1 MQIITS
7 LDEIKLTKPSAVAI
21 GKFDGIHLGHRQ
33 LLGEIVARK
42 QKGYQSVVFT
52 FNPSPNVLFSK
63 VREKELTSTEEK
75 RRLFESLGIDI
86 LVEFPLTYDTAAT
99 SKDVFID
106 EILVKKYGATAL
118 CCGFNY
124 RFGKAAKGDVA
135 ILKQLCAEREIK
147 LTVCDEVDF
156 EGTPVSSTRIR
167 DSIKNGDIIKA
178 NKMLGRYFSY
188 DFQVVYGDARG
199 RTLGSPTINQ
209 FFSENFAVAEYGVY
223 ASFTIVNGKK
233 YISVTNIGVRPTIEG
248 VSEKRSETNIVGF
261 DGDLYGQNIEVFL
274 VEKLRGEMAFKSLD
288 ELSARISADR
298 EKATEII
305 KKEFQNEF

>member
-1 MQIITS
+1 MFDKKTV
-7 LDEIKLTKPSAVAI
+7 LVAL
-21 GKFDGIHLGHRQ
+21 GTFDGLHLGHKKV
-33 LLGEIVARK
+33 LLSDTTEYDEKIALMFTEHPQKTLSGDAPGELITDTKRNELLK
-42 QKGYQSVVFT
+42 QWGYSSEFLD
-52 FNPSPNVLFSK
+52 FSEISNLSP
-63 VREKELTSTEEK
+63 EEFVD
-75 RRLFESLGIDI
+75 RI
-86 LVEFPLTYDTAAT
+86 LVGKF
-99 SKDVFID
+99 S
-106 EILVKKYGATAL
+106 ATAL

-124 RFGKAAKGDVA
+124 RFGTGAKGDVSL
-135 ILKQLCAEREIK
+135 LKQLCAEREIE
-147 LTVCDEVDF
+147 LTVCSEVDF
-156 EGTPVSSTRIR
+156 DDAPISSTRIR
-167 DSIKNGDIIKA
+167 ECLKKGDVRTA

-188 DFQVVYGDARG
+188 DFKVVHGDARG
-199 RTLGSPTINQ
+199 RILGSPTINQ
-209 FFSENFAVAEYGVY
+209 FFSDNFTVAEYGVY

-248 VSEKRSETNIVGF
+248 ESEKRSETNIVGF

>member
-1 MQIITS
+1 MFNKRRV
-7 LDEIKLTKPSAVAI
+7 LVAL
-21 GKFDGIHLGHRQ
+21 GTFDGLHLGHKKV
-33 LLGEIVARK
+33 LLSDTTEYDEKIALMFAEHPQKTLSGEVPGELITQTKRNDLLNEW
-42 QKGYQSVVFT
+42 GYTSVFLD
-52 FNPSPNVLFSK
+52 FAEISKLSP
-63 VREKELTSTEEK
+63 EEFVDK
-75 RRLFESLGIDI
+75 I
-86 LVEFPLTYDTAAT
+86 LVEKFN
-99 SKDVFID
+99 
-106 EILVKKYGATAL
+106 ATAL

-124 RFGKAAKGDVA
+124 RFGEGAKGDVA
-135 ILKQLCAEREIK
+135 LLKRLCAEREIK

-156 EGTPVSSTRIR
+156 EDAPISSTRIR
-167 DSIKNGDIIKA
+167 DCLKKGDIRTA

-188 DFQVVYGDARG
+188 DFEVVHGDARG
-199 RTLGSPTINQ
+199 RILGSPTINQ
-209 FFSENFAVAEYGVY
+209 FFSENFTVAEYGVY

-248 VSEKRSETNIVGF
+248 GSEKRSETNIVGF

>member
-1 MQIITS
+1 MCDKKKV
-7 LDEIKLTKPSAVAI
+7 LVAL
-21 GKFDGIHLGHRQ
+21 GTFDGLHVGHKKV
-33 LLGEIVARK
+33 LLSDTTEYDERIALMFTEHPQKTLSGHVPCELITESKRKALLKEWGYTSAFLDFLEISKLSPEEFVDKILIER
-42 QKGYQSVVFT
+42 
-52 FNPSPNVLFSK
+52 FN
-63 VREKELTSTEEK
+63 
-75 RRLFESLGIDI
+75 
-86 LVEFPLTYDTAAT
+86 
-99 SKDVFID
+99 
-106 EILVKKYGATAL
+106 ATAL

-124 RFGKAAKGDVA
+124 RFGQGAKGDVA
-135 ILKQLCAEREIK
+135 LLKQLCAEREIK

-156 EGTPVSSTRIR
+156 DGAPVSSTRIR
-167 DSIKNGDIIKA
+167 ESIKNGDIRTA

-188 DFQVVYGDARG
+188 DFQVVHGDARG

-261 DGDLYGQNIEVFL
+261 DGDLYGENIEVFL
-274 VEKLRGEMAFKSLD
+274 VEKLRGEMAFNSLD

-305 KKEFQNEF
+305 RKEFQNEF

>member
-1 MQIITS
+1 MFEKRRV
-7 LDEIKLTKPSAVAI
+7 LVAL
-21 GKFDGIHLGHRQ
+21 GTFDGLHLGHKKV
-33 LLGEIVARK
+33 LLSDTTEYDEKIALMFAEHPQKTLSGEVPGELITQTKRNDLLNEW
-42 QKGYQSVVFT
+42 GYTPVFLD
-52 FNPSPNVLFSK
+52 FAEISKLSP
-63 VREKELTSTEEK
+63 EEFVDK
-75 RRLFESLGIDI
+75 I
-86 LVEFPLTYDTAAT
+86 LVEKFN
-99 SKDVFID
+99 
-106 EILVKKYGATAL
+106 ATAL

-124 RFGKAAKGDVA
+124 RFGEGAKGDVG
-135 ILKQLCAEREIK
+135 ILKMLCAERKIK
-147 LTVCDEVDF
+147 LTVCEEVDID
-156 EGTPVSSTRIR
+156 GAPISSTRIR
-167 DSIKNGDIIKA
+167 DCLKKGDIRTA

-188 DFQVVYGDARG
+188 DFEVVHGDARG
-199 RTLGSPTINQ
+199 RILGSPTINQ
-209 FFSENFAVAEYGVY
+209 FFSENFTVAEYGVY

-248 VSEKRSETNIVGF
+248 GSEKRSETNIVGF

>member
-1 MQIITS
+1 MFEKRRV
-7 LDEIKLTKPSAVAI
+7 LVAL
-21 GKFDGIHLGHRQ
+21 GTFDGLHLGHKRV
-33 LLGEIVARK
+33 LLSDTTEYDEKIALMFAEHPQKTLSGEVPGELITQTKRNDLLNEW
-42 QKGYQSVVFT
+42 GYTPVFLD
-52 FNPSPNVLFSK
+52 FAEISKLSP
-63 VREKELTSTEEK
+63 EEFVDK
-75 RRLFESLGIDI
+75 I
-86 LVEFPLTYDTAAT
+86 LVEKFN
-99 SKDVFID
+99 
-106 EILVKKYGATAL
+106 ATAL

-124 RFGKAAKGDVA
+124 RFGEGAKGDVG
-135 ILKQLCAEREIK
+135 ILKMLCAERKIK
-147 LTVCDEVDF
+147 LTVCEEVDID
-156 EGTPVSSTRIR
+156 GAPISSTRIR
-167 DSIKNGDIIKA
+167 DCLKKGDIRTA

-188 DFQVVYGDARG
+188 DFEVVHGDARG
-199 RTLGSPTINQ
+199 RILGSPTINQ
-209 FFSENFAVAEYGVY
+209 FFSENFTVAEYGVY

-248 VSEKRSETNIVGF
+248 GSEKRSETNIVGF

>member
-1 MQIITS
+1 MFEKRRV
-7 LDEIKLTKPSAVAI
+7 LVAL
-21 GKFDGIHLGHRQ
+21 GTFDGLHLGHKKV
-33 LLGEIVARK
+33 LLSDTTEYDEKIALMFAEHPQKTLSGEVPGELITQTKRNDLLNEW
-42 QKGYQSVVFT
+42 GYTPVFLD
-52 FNPSPNVLFSK
+52 FAEISK
-63 VREKELTSTEEK
+63 LSAEEFVDK
-75 RRLFESLGIDI
+75 F
-86 LVEFPLTYDTAAT
+86 LVEKFN
-99 SKDVFID
+99 
-106 EILVKKYGATAL
+106 ATAL

-124 RFGKAAKGDVA
+124 RFGEGAKGDVG
-135 ILKQLCAEREIK
+135 ILKMLCAERKIK
-147 LTVCDEVDF
+147 LTVCEEVDID
-156 EGTPVSSTRIR
+156 GAPISSTRIR
-167 DSIKNGDIIKA
+167 DCLKKGDIRTA

-188 DFQVVYGDARG
+188 DFEVVHGDARG
-199 RTLGSPTINQ
+199 RILGSPTINQ
-209 FFSENFAVAEYGVY
+209 FFSENFTVAEYGVY

>member
-1 MQIITS
+1 MFEKRRV
-7 LDEIKLTKPSAVAI
+7 LVAL
-21 GKFDGIHLGHRQ
+21 GTFDGLHLGHKKV
-33 LLGEIVARK
+33 LLSDTTEYDEKIALMFAEHPQKTLSGEVPGELITQTKRNDLLNEW
-42 QKGYQSVVFT
+42 GYTSVFLD
-52 FNPSPNVLFSK
+52 FAEISKLSP
-63 VREKELTSTEEK
+63 EEFVDK
-75 RRLFESLGIDI
+75 I
-86 LVEFPLTYDTAAT
+86 LVEKFN
-99 SKDVFID
+99 
-106 EILVKKYGATAL
+106 ATAL

-124 RFGKAAKGDVA
+124 RFGEGAKGDVA
-135 ILKQLCAEREIK
+135 LLKILCAEREIK
-147 LTVCDEVDF
+147 LTVCEEVDID
-156 EGTPVSSTRIR
+156 GAPISSTRIR
-167 DSIKNGDIIKA
+167 DCLKKGDIRTA

-188 DFQVVYGDARG
+188 DFEVVHGDARG
-199 RTLGSPTINQ
+199 RILGSPTINQ
-209 FFSENFAVAEYGVY
+209 FFSENFTVAEYGVY

-248 VSEKRSETNIVGF
+248 GSEKRSETNIVGF

>member
-1 MQIITS
+1 MC
-7 LDEIKLTKPSAVAI
+7 
-21 GKFDGIHLGHRQ
+21 
-33 LLGEIVARK
+33 
-42 QKGYQSVVFT
+42 
-52 FNPSPNVLFSK
+52 
-63 VREKELTSTEEK
+63 EK
-75 RRLFESLGIDI
+75 RRVLVALGTFDGLHIGHKRVLLSDTTEYDEKIALMFNEHPQKTLSGDVPDKLITDSKRSEILNEWGYKPEFIDFSEI
-86 LVEFPLTYDTAAT
+86 SRLSPEE
-99 SKDVFID
+99 FID
-106 EILVKKYGATAL
+106 EILVKKFNATAL

-124 RFGKAAKGDVA
+124 RFGKGAKGDVA
-135 ILKQLCAEREIK
+135 LLKRLCAEREIR
-147 LTVCDEVDF
+147 LTVCEEVDF
-156 EGTPVSSTRIR
+156 DGEPVSSTRIR
-167 DSIKNGDIIKA
+167 ESIRNGDIRTA

-188 DFQVVYGDARG
+188 DFEVVHGDARG

-223 ASFTIVNGKK
+223 ASFTIIEGKK

-261 DGDLYGQNIEVFL
+261 SGDLYGQNIEVFL